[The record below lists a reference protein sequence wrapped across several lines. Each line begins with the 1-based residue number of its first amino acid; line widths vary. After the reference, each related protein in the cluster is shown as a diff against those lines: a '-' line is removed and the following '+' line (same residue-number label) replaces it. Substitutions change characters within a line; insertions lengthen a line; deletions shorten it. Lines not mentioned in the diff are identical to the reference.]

1 MFEER
6 IIIKRN
12 NSSKKNTRSNF
23 KYMKTINFFNIKNLI
38 VFSQNIISYSGLVS
52 FFDTFQRR
60 SSVFSHRRIEETLS
74 SFFGFLQPFHLT
86 RDSQVR
92 GTLAAK

>member
-1 MFEER
+1 MFEEW
-6 IIIKRN
+6 IIIKKN

-23 KYMKTINFFNIKNLI
+23 KYMKTVNLFNVKNLI
-38 VFSQNIISYSGLVS
+38 VFSPNIISCSGLAS

-74 SFFGFLQPFHLT
+74 SFFGFLHPFHLT
-86 RDSQVR
+86 RDSQVG